1 MSSSQRELVLEAI
14 NNAQTATAK
23 AVRLKESSD
32 PQVRELAIATHHLA
46 FAIQQIG
53 LALTGEGRVR
63 NLNV

>member
-14 NNAQTATAK
+14 RNAQTATAK
-23 AVRLKESSD
+23 AVPLTDSSD

-46 FAIQQIG
+46 FALQQIG
-53 LALTGEGRVR
+53 LALTDEGRVR